1 MDPENDSIIGNDQ
14 SNEDTKRRA
23 FIAKTTFGV
32 SAACAVLPLAS
43 GIPSILDPIHDST
56 DNQPSEEPWSKVALL
71 TNVPEDGTPAKF
83 SVTLEKVT
91 DAWTTLRDVPVGA
104 VYLVRKGNLIKAF
117 NLKCPHLGCAI
128 DYRGNKGDFFC
139 PCHNSAFDLD
149 GSISNPD
156 SPSPRGMD
164 ELETKTEEGFVWIR
178 FKQFRPNLKER
189 IPVA

>member
-1 MDPENDSIIGNDQ
+1 VDPENDSIIGNDQ

-23 FIAKTTFGV
+23 FIAKTTLGA
-32 SAACAVLPLAS
+32 SAACVVFPLAS
-43 GIPSILDPIHDST
+43 GIPSILDPIHDP
-56 DNQPSEEPWSKVALL
+56 DNDQPSEEPWSKVALL
-71 TNVPEDGTPAKF
+71 SNVPEDGIPAKF